1 MTPGQETAGG
11 LIIGILAIRWLANGR
26 LQRIFDSAFHPITNV
41 QPTDPFSTSL
51 NPLAP
56 VNVGAGGDQAY
67 DPFSSLSLG
76 GTVASKT
83 VVPPISQPGSH
94 QAYDVFSF
102 VPSGIINYT
111 SAGHLLQ
118 YKVDP
123 KYLPSFAIDN
133 SDPAASIHIP
143 SQYIYGNVLPNIP
156 NSILIDGMS
165 PSIPGTLP
173 TRRV

>member
-26 LQRIFDSAFHPITNV
+26 LQRIFDSAFHPTTSV

-76 GTVASKT
+76 GTVKNNAF
-83 VVPPISQPGSH
+83 I
-94 QAYDVFSF
+94 
-102 VPSGIINYT
+102 PSGVVNYT

-118 YKVDP
+118 YAVDP
-123 KYLPSFAIDN
+123 KYLPSFTFDN
-133 SDPAASIHIP
+133 TDPYAAVHVP
-143 SQYIYGNVLPNIP
+143 SQYVYTRILPNIP

-165 PSIPGTLP
+165 PSIPGALP